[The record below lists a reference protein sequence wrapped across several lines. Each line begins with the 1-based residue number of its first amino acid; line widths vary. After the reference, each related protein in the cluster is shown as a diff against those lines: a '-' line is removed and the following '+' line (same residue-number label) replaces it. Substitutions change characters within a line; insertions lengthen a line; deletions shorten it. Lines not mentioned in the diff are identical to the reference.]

1 MNTVE
6 AFQSL
11 RELRNE
17 LDRLAETQSRTCD
30 QYQYPHECYI
40 CLKRCIKRG
49 RDYDAMEFHRTRFRT
64 VVREKLQELRFAINK
79 GKFHESEY
87 EEIRSFVRDSIVMI
101 NTKYGQD

>member
-1 MNTVE
+1 
-6 AFQSL
+6 
-11 RELRNE
+11 
-17 LDRLAETQSRTCD
+17 
-30 QYQYPHECYI
+30 
-40 CLKRCIKRG
+40 
-49 RDYDAMEFHRTRFRT
+49 MEFHRTRFRT